1 MTLQKIIIYHPC
13 KYSRYK
19 ETMVLNSAVVDE
31 MFSVLGS
38 FYKNEITKK
47 QGVIRVEIGK
57 ARDY

>member
-1 MTLQKIIIYHPC
+1 
-13 KYSRYK
+13 
-19 ETMVLNSAVVDE
+19 MVLNSAVVDE